1 MAKKKKT
8 KKPASKPKKK
18 VTKPKFKYTEAQQ
31 RESHRL
37 AQQKYNQKKQLQ
49 KQLDRA
55 FSTAAETLL
64 MVKRALIVLNKE
76 TFARHRSELRIENSH
91 DEDADLLEY
100 FNDPNTYYHDDM
112 RDVLLADGRRQKAK
126 ELHERLGFAGSFED
140 YERDYMETIGRIST
154 DIMKSDKKY
163 QKYKQGYEDK
173 IKKQEEWQRNVRDK
187 FNRRTRQNKG

>member
-1 MAKKKKT
+1 MANKRQKKKQAKK
-8 KKPASKPKKK
+8 PQFHY
-18 VTKPKFKYTEAQQ
+18 TKPQKRKA
-31 RESHRL
+31 HAL
-37 AQQKYNQKKQLQ
+37 AQQTYYQKRKL
-49 KQLDRA
+49 KAQLDRA
-55 FSTAAETLL
+55 FETATETLL
-64 MVKRALIVLNKE
+64 MVKRALITVTKE

-140 YERDYMETIGRIST
+140 YERDFNETIGRVST

-163 QKYKQGYEDK
+163 QTYKQGYEAK
-173 IKKQEEWQRNVRDK
+173 KQKQEEWQRNVRDK